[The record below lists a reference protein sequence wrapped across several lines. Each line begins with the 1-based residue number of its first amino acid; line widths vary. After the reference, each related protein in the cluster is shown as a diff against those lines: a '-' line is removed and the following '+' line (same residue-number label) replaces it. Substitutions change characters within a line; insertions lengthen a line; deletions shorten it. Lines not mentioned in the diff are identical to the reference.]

1 MDNWETFNETLL
13 HGKEDFYSHWNKE
26 DITVADY
33 AHAKRFCKD
42 SEKKSLGEYHDLYV
56 RVIHYC

>member
-13 HGKEDFYSHWNKE
+13 HGKEDFYSHWNME
-26 DITVADY
+26 DITDADY

-42 SEKKSLGEYHDLYV
+42 SEKIMIWENIMICMLE
-56 RVIHYC
+56 